1 MYLPKEIKMND
12 TQVPISTIKIYN
24 NYIKFISSTNE
35 IKKVQ
40 LFEESS
46 VTFETNR
53 PSNVELKINKGEEG
67 ELSLPAS
74 VSIKIVSQNEDG
86 LKYQIDDDLKD
97 IVNVVAKPPKDDNKL
112 SGGAIAGIVV
122 GSVAVA
128 AAGIGVVIRALA

>member
-1 MYLPKEIKMND
+1 MYFPKEIKMND